1 VELKDKYTAIVK
13 QKALE
18 AGFDDCGISPAEYL
32 SDHALRL
39 NDWLDKGY
47 HADMHWMVNHLEKRS
62 DPSQLVPGAKSVIS
76 VLLNYHAQ
84 NQQKDPKAPV
94 FSKYAYGK
102 DYHKVVKKKLKVFFN
117 ALKEEI
123 PYIEGR
129 AFVDSAP
136 VMEHAWASRSGLGW
150 LGKNSLLISKKFG
163 SFVFIG
169 ELIVNT
175 ELNYDSP
182 IKDFCG
188 NCTLCINECPTHAI
202 TADRTVDSNK
212 CISYHTIENKND
224 LPEELKNNFFNRAFG
239 CDICQDVCPWNR
251 NLKNHNVPE
260 FEPKQEMI
268 EFSKD
273 DWQNINEDSFNK
285 IFESS
290 AVKRTGFVGLKRNM
304 DFLK

>member
-18 AGFDDCGISPAEYL
+18 AGFDDCGISSAEYL
-32 SDHALRL
+32 SDHAPGL
-39 NDWLDKGY
+39 NDWLNKGY
-47 HADMHWMVNHLEKRS
+47 HADMHWMSNHLEKRC
-62 DPSQLVPGAKSVIS
+62 DPTQLVPGAKSVIS
-76 VLLNYHAQ
+76 VLLNYYSP
-84 NQQKDPKAPV
+84 NKQKDPEAPV

-102 DYHKVVKKKLKVFFN
+102 DYHKVVKKKLKALFN

-123 PYIEGR
+123 PDIEGR

-150 LGKNSLLISKKFG
+150 IGKNSLLISKKFG

-175 ELNYDSP
+175 ELNYGSS
-182 IKDFCG
+182 IKDYCG

-202 TADRTVDSNK
+202 TSDRTVDSNK
-212 CISYHTIENKND
+212 CISYHTIENKD
-224 LPEELKNNFFNRAFG
+224 ELPEDLRNNFFNRVFG

-251 NLKNHNVPE
+251 DLKAHNIPE
-260 FEPKQEMI
+260 FEPN
-268 EFSKD
+268 S
-273 DWQNINEDSFNK
+273 
-285 IFESS
+285 
-290 AVKRTGFVGLKRNM
+290 
-304 DFLK
+304 